1 MAKKTNNITDQIII
15 KAPRRETS
23 NVGDWRS
30 NLKSADGSLDNE
42 SPAKLYDLFLD
53 LLIDGVLADATDK
66 RIAAITNSDVTFLN
80 DQGNEVDVILDLIDT
95 PAFEDLLTYAMKK
108 KFFGRSGFELNFI
121 DGFKIE
127 EIDVRHINLKRKE
140 ILLKSSDLTGIPYE
154 NNPNIVVLGKPGDWG
169 LFLKTAPYVIYKRG
183 GFGDYA
189 QWLEIFGMPQRVG
202 KYNAHDTAS
211 KKILE
216 TAMENAGAAPWMVVP
231 KETDIETVQN
241 TGNGSSGTSYN
252 DFRKACNEEILI
264 TIQGETLTTIAGD
277 KGARSLGEVHQD
289 ISEAKHLS
297 DLRYVQRFLNYTFLP
312 ILEARGYPVKG
323 GKFVFPK
330 AVEALKVAELVQLS
344 SVLPIPQS
352 HLYEKYGIPVP
363 KENEAVVGK
372 STTEEIV
379 PPEPGNPTTKSK
391 AALETEKEAENKKEK
406 EAKKKA
412 KKIAAAA
419 ESKSFLKEVWDF
431 FVKAPQVGANNTN
444 FATKLINS
452 ITASNPYNVN
462 VSKLLLEALQDIYGK
477 QVAQLVHK
485 KLFQI
490 HNTAL
495 QQGINVAFDEAGAD
509 WGVENAGFI
518 KQFSVNTAVFAAF
531 KSHQETQEIVKLLVD
546 ETGNLRSFRNFK
558 KLALKISKDYDENWL
573 RTEYNTAVKKAR
585 AAVNYKR
592 FLKTKHLYPNLEY
605 LESGA
610 ANKRDTH
617 FALVGTIL
625 PIEHPWW
632 DTHLPPSDWN
642 CDCSVKP
649 TDKEP
654 TEVPEDLK
662 VNKLFAN
669 NPAKTAEF
677 VTLSEVPYVK
687 ETDQKLHKQITDFAT
702 TEQERILKNK
712 TLFLKLKEDT
722 NYSDVKFNES
732 TGGLMAS
739 HVGHNFHKKLGYQ
752 EKEVQ
757 KAGFKNGDAVI
768 FENEPSNTFKVK
780 HPDGT
785 WNAAVLEIASTT
797 TGTANNIRNGLKHCA
812 SKQITEVAV
821 LYFPKGKFNVQNF
834 ESGLAKYNG
843 LKNTRQYKSFKTIVC
858 IESETIV
865 YIKNK
870 P

>member
-1 MAKKTNNITDQIII
+1 MAKNTKNITDQIVI

-23 NVGDWRS
+23 DVGGWRAA
-30 NLKSADGSLDNE
+30 LKSADGSLENE
-42 SPAKLYDLFLD
+42 STTKLYDLFLD
-53 LLIDGVLADATDK
+53 LLIDGVLADATEK
-66 RIAAITNSDVTFLN
+66 RIAAITNSEITFLN
-80 DQGNEVDVILDLIDT
+80 AQGKEVDALIDLIDT
-95 PAFEDLLTYAMKK
+95 PAFENLLTFIMKK
-108 KFFGRSGFELNFI
+108 KFFGRSGFELDFT

-140 ILLKSSDLTGIPYE
+140 ILLKSSDLSGIPYE
-154 NNPNIVVLGKPGDWG
+154 ANPKIVVLGKPGDWG

-231 KETDIETVQN
+231 KETDVETVQN

-289 ISEAKHLS
+289 VSEAKHLS

-330 AVEALKVAELVQLS
+330 AVEALEVAEIVQLS
-344 SVLPIPQS
+344 TVLPIPQS

-363 KENEAVVGK
+363 KENEAVAGK
-372 STTEEIV
+372 NTSEEII
-379 PPEPGNPTTKSK
+379 PPAGDPPPKSK
-391 AALETEKEAENKKEK
+391 AALDAEKEAAKKLEK
-406 EAKKKA
+406 KDKKKA

-419 ESKSFLKEVWDF
+419 ESKNFFKWFGDF
-431 FVKAPQVGANNTN
+431 FVKASQDGANNQS

-452 ITASNPYNVN
+452 ITASNPYDVH
-462 VSKLLLEALQDIYGK
+462 VSKLFLEALQDIYGK
-477 QVAQLVHK
+477 QAAKLIHK

-495 QQGINVAFDEAGAD
+495 QQGIHVAFDEAGAE
-509 WGVENAGFI
+509 WGIENADFI
-518 KQFSVNTAVFAAF
+518 KQFSVNTAIFAAF

-546 ETGNLRSFRNFK
+546 DTGNLRSFRNFK

-585 AAVNYKR
+585 AAVNFKR

-610 ANKRDTH
+610 ANKRDSH
-617 FALVGTIL
+617 FAFVGTIL

-632 DTHLPPSDWN
+632 DVNLPPSDWN
-642 CDCSVKP
+642 CDCGVKP

-662 VNKLFAN
+662 VNPLFAN

-677 VTLSEVPYVK
+677 IKLSEVPFVK
-687 ETDQKLHKQITDFAT
+687 ETDQKLHQQITDFAT
-702 TEQERILKNK
+702 TEQERILSNK
-712 TLFLKLKEDT
+712 ALYLKLKDDKNYT
-722 NYSDVKFNES
+722 NVKFNES
-732 TGGLMAS
+732 TGGFMAS

-757 KAGFKNGDAVI
+757 KAGFKNGDAII

-843 LKNTRQYKSFKTIVC
+843 LKNTSQYKSFKTIVC